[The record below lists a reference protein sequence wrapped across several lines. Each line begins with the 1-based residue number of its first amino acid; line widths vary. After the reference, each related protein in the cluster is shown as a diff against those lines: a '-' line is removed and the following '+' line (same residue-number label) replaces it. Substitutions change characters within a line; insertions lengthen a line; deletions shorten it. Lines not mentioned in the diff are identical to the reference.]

1 MSSLAMFPLG
11 TVLVPH
17 AVLPLHIFEPR
28 YQALMR
34 DCLAGDHQFGVV
46 LIERGSEVGGNDVR
60 FSVGTVARI
69 DEAAHLP
76 DGRWLLVAHG
86 AHRVRVDGWLPDDPY
101 PRADVSALDD
111 PAWDQADAT
120 ALELAVAEVR
130 TALAYASELG
140 EPVPPATFEL
150 AGDPAMATWQLV
162 AIAPLGPVDKQRL
175 LEFEGHG
182 PRLASLAGLVHQQA
196 EALAFRLGG

>member
-17 AVLPLHIFEPR
+17 AVLPLHVFEPR

-60 FSVGTVARI
+60 FGVGTVARI

-86 AHRVRVDGWLPDDPY
+86 VHRVRVDGWLPDDPY

-111 PAWDQADAT
+111 RPWDPADAP
-120 ALELAVAEVR
+120 ALERAVAEVR

-140 EPVPPATFEL
+140 EPVAPATFEL
-150 AGDPAMATWQLV
+150 AADPAMATWQLV
-162 AIAPLGPVDKQRL
+162 SIAPLGPVDKQRL

-182 PRLASLAGLVHQQA
+182 PRLAALAGLVHQQA
-196 EALAFRLGG
+196 EALVFRLGS